1 MEYIGPIRPS
11 IYSIEFAVLPM
22 DVPKFEALVIS
33 IVAEWE
39 HQRICK
45 RYIGGVIGVDIKE
58 RL

>member
-1 MEYIGPIRPS
+1 
-11 IYSIEFAVLPM
+11 M